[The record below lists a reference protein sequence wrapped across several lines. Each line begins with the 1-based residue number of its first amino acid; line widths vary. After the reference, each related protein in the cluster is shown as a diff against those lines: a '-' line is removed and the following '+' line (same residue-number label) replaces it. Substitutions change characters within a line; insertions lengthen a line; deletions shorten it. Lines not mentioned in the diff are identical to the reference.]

1 MSLTTMQ
8 KTATTVVL
16 VGVVLV
22 GVGLVS
28 YWSTKLAAGVL
39 QPPDKDDDDKAP
51 TTSQPPNKD
60 DKTPTTSQPP
70 TSPLLWDQTHGQFI
84 QFVNDTTDT
93 TVSYGNRHNDALL
106 RLLMDEQYADEESSS
121 GKIRVSRASAGS
133 NRTRPWTRRPK
144 RFIFR
149 TVELNN
155 TRLAHE

>member
-39 QPPDKDDDDKAP
+39 QPPD
-51 TTSQPPNKD
+51 ND

-84 QFVNDTTDT
+84 QVVNGTSNPTEATLGIVDLNDT
-93 TVSYGNRHNDALL
+93 LL
-106 RLLMDEQYADEESSS
+106 RRIMDGRYPAVEPSNS
-121 GKIRVSRASAGS
+121 GKIRVSRASAG
-133 NRTRPWTRRPK
+133 NRTTRPWTRRPK

>member
-39 QPPDKDDDDKAP
+39 QPPDKDDDDK
-51 TTSQPPNKD
+51 
-60 DKTPTTSQPP
+60 TPTTSQPP
-70 TSPLLWDQTHGQFI
+70 TTSEQSTTLLWDQTHGQFI
-84 QFVNDTTDT
+84 QVVNGTSNPTEATLGIVDLNDT
-93 TVSYGNRHNDALL
+93 LL
-106 RLLMDEQYADEESSS
+106 RRIMDGRYPAVEPSNS
-121 GKIRVSRASAGS
+121 GKIRVSRASAG
-133 NRTRPWTRRPK
+133 NRTTRPWTRRPK